1 MDDDGYP
8 GLAAGSELFDGTA
21 TDGAGKLPV
30 ERMAPGEDT
39 AAATDPCQVCGR
51 RRMLAQPVSSL
62 PPSLGGPAGFFQVK
76 NERTDSQVILF

>member
-8 GLAAGSELFDGTA
+8 GLAAGSELFNGTA

-39 AAATDPCQVCGR
+39 AAATHPCPVCSVRSDR
-51 RRMLAQPVSSL
+51 RRMLAQHVLFSS
-62 PPSLGGPAGFFQVK
+62 S
-76 NERTDSQVILF
+76 